1 MRLTEPVGDLQEL
14 PMPEEGLEP
23 ATRGIMIGALALV
36 STGVEAGSVGIGGV
50 PQGWICQLGD
60 VIRDTFPAQ
69 W

>member
-1 MRLTEPVGDLQEL
+1 
-14 PMPEEGLEP
+14 
-23 ATRGIMIGALALV
+23 MIGALALV

-60 VIRDTFPAQ
+60 VIRDMFPAQ